1 MYKKTNSILISILII
16 LILSLF
22 AAFFIEYQLGHKP
35 CKLCIYQRIPYI
47 ISILIIM
54 NFVFMKKYQKISLLF
69 LSLISL
75 VGAILSFYHFG
86 IEQGFFSESFVCE
99 AKNIQGNLTKE
110 DILQQLKNNTVS
122 CKEVTFTI
130 FGASLASLNTIF
142 SFVLFCKFVS
152 LYKNYEINK

>member
-1 MYKKTNSILISILII
+1 
-16 LILSLF
+16 
-22 AAFFIEYQLGHKP
+22 
-35 CKLCIYQRIPYI
+35 
-47 ISILIIM
+47 
-54 NFVFMKKYQKISLLF
+54 MKKYQKISLLF

-142 SFVLFCKFVS
+142 SFILFCIFVS
-152 LYKNYEINK
+152 LYKDYEINK